1 MPPKILHLAPDYYGK
16 PLDEPD
22 APLQEYVPH
31 PHLLNAA
38 RLAYA
43 LGRPL
48 LLTGEP
54 GCGKTDFAWV
64 LAQQLGQTPDERR
77 PLICRVSSQTRAQD
91 LLYHYDALRRL
102 ADAQPGGDH
111 ARVRD
116 PRHYVE
122 LRELG
127 LGLMRG
133 GRWVVLIDEIDKAP
147 RDLPN
152 DLLHVLEDG
161 EFRIPELSRTADEN
175 TTTDDREVPL
185 NYKMKPDRALG
196 RPLIVITSNV
206 ERQLP
211 EPFLRRCVFFHL
223 PFPSEDDLRRI
234 LKARLP
240 DQDTKLQ
247 ARQVST
253 FMALRQQKLT
263 KPPSTAELRDWAD
276 SIRHLP
282 DPTGAV
288 ARVMWFAE
296 ALDETT
302 GQLSPESGLSWR
314 DLPGLPCLVKLHED
328 LQRLGAEADPRLT
341 EAG

>member
-1 MPPKILHLAPDYYGK
+1 MPPKILHLAPKYFGK
-16 PLDEPD
+16 PSDDPD
-22 APLQEYVPH
+22 APPQEYIPH
-31 PHLLNAA
+31 PHLLTAA

-102 ADAQPGGDH
+102 ADAQLGGDH
-111 ARVRD
+111 TLVRD

-133 GRWVVLIDEIDKAP
+133 GRRVVLIDEIDKAP
-147 RDLPN
+147 KDLPN
-152 DLLHVLEDG
+152 DLLHVVEEG
-161 EFRIPELSRTADEN
+161 WFRIPELPRVSAEPAVADPHG
-175 TTTDDREVPL
+175 VPL
-185 NYKMKPDRALG
+185 ANEMKPDRALG
-196 RPLIVITSNV
+196 RPLILITSNA
-206 ERQLP
+206 ERHLP

-223 PFPSEDDLRRI
+223 PFPIEDDLRLI
-234 LKARLP
+234 LKSRLP
-240 DQDTKLQ
+240 DQEPKLQ
-247 ARQVST
+247 ARQVAT
-253 FMALRQQKLT
+253 FLALRQQNLA
-263 KPPSTAELRDWAD
+263 KPPSTAELCDWAE
-276 SIRHLP
+276 SFGHLP
-282 DPTGAV
+282 KPSAATLM
-288 ARVMWFAE
+288 RFAD

-302 GQLSPESGLSWR
+302 GRPSPDSGLSWR

-328 LQRLGAEADPRLT
+328 LQRLGAEADPRLV
-341 EAG
+341 EAS